1 MSDTLKKY
9 WIYGISFLFIGIN
22 TYLLANEH
30 FWGIILPVLALLAVL
45 YVFALDKV
53 LYLVVFLTPIAI
65 NFTNFDARL
74 GVSIPTEPLLFGVM
88 IIFLLKMLYEQNYEN
103 RILRHPVTIAII
115 INLIWIFFT
124 SITSEIPV
132 VSFKYLVARLWFV
145 IPLYFMGI
153 LLFREYKNIKIF
165 PWLYVIPLM
174 GVIVYATINHA
185 TFGFTKESAH
195 WSMKP
200 FYNDHT
206 EYGAVISIFIPV
218 FFGYILNP
226 KHTLKKKL
234 FSTLVTVVLLTA
246 LVLSNSRAAWLSVAA
261 AIGVYFIILLRIK
274 LRWVLLAAG
283 VIIGL
288 FFGFRYQIVEE
299 LEENKQDSSAD
310 LVEHVQSISNISS
323 DASNLER
330 INRWQSAIR
339 MFEERPFVGWG
350 PGTYQFVYAPFQRSK
365 ERTIISTNAGDRGNA
380 HSEYIGPLSEE
391 GVLGMLTFLAIVIAV
406 LYTGI
411 RVAVRAK
418 DKEVRLLSL
427 VFILGLI
434 TYYVHGTLNNFL
446 TYDKASIPFW
456 GFTAIIVA
464 LDLYYKNTESIEKA
478 DDVKEEPPA

>member
-9 WIYGISFLFIGIN
+9 WIYAISFLFIGLN
-22 TYLLANEH
+22 TYLLAHEH

-74 GVSIPTEPLLFGVM
+74 GVSIPTEPLLFGVLV
-88 IIFLLKMLYEQNYEN
+88 IFILKMLYEQNYES
-103 RILRHPVTIAII
+103 RVLKHPVTIAII
-115 INLIWIFFT
+115 INLLWIFFT
-124 SITSEIPV
+124 SITSEIPL
-132 VSFKYLVARLWFV
+132 VSLKYFIARLWFV
-145 IPLYFMGI
+145 IPLYFMGV
-153 LLFREYKNIKIF
+153 LLFKEYKNIKIF
-165 PWLYVIPLM
+165 PWLYVIPLI

-185 TFGFTKESAH
+185 AFGFTKESAH

-206 EYGAVISIFIPV
+206 AYGAVISLYLPVIFGFIVNPEHRTRKKV
-218 FFGYILNP
+218 VAAFITVIL
-226 KHTLKKKL
+226 
-234 FSTLVTVVLLTA
+234 LLA
-246 LVLSNSRAAWLSVAA
+246 LILSNSRAAWLSVIV
-261 AIGVYFIILLRIK
+261 AIVVYLIILLRIK
-274 LRWVLLAAG
+274 FRWVLLTTA
-283 VIIGL
+283 VLIGL
-288 FFGFRYQIVEE
+288 FFGFRYQIVDE

-391 GVLGMLTFLAIVIAV
+391 GVLGMLTFMGIVITV
-406 LYTGI
+406 LFTGI
-411 RVAVRAK
+411 RMATRAIN
-418 DKEVRLLSL
+418 KEVRLLSL
-427 VFILGLI
+427 IFSLGLV
-434 TYYVHGTLNNFL
+434 TYYAHGLLNNFL
-446 TYDKASIPFW
+446 SSDKASVPFW

-464 LDLYYKNTESIEKA
+464 LDIYYKDRESIKKA
-478 DDVKEEPPA
+478 G